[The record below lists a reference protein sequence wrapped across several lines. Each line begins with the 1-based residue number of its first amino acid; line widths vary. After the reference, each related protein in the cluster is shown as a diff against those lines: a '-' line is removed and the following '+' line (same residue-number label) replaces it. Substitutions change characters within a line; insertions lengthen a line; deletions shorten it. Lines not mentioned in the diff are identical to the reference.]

1 MASSIEISKSLDDLN
16 KEGGIPGLSY
26 DEVVKNI
33 IDKQVKS
40 VESKIKEVSDS
51 EEQADAESKEMKKQL
66 EEYYDSP
73 HVKTMIN
80 AEINNIKSSFKM
92 ATNTIKQLPI
102 SISSIVSSALL
113 PSVIAVPAAVPNVP
127 QIAISTKE
135 KVNTISSILNT
146 ISVIFSGMLS
156 SSLKIQFEIPDS
168 ILAMIGVLAII
179 KNKLDA
185 LPV

>member
-1 MASSIEISKSLDDLN
+1 
-16 KEGGIPGLSY
+16 
-26 DEVVKNI
+26 
-33 IDKQVKS
+33 
-40 VESKIKEVSDS
+40 
-51 EEQADAESKEMKKQL
+51 
-66 EEYYDSP
+66 
-73 HVKTMIN
+73 
-80 AEINNIKSSFKM
+80 M

-102 SISSIVSSALL
+102 SISSIATAALI

-127 QIAISTKE
+127 QIAISTKA

-156 SSLKIQFEIPDS
+156 SALKIQFEIPDS

-179 KNKLDA
+179 KDKLDA